1 MNNKQEKKIRKEA
14 RKLYTTD
21 VKKIVKSQALDQAL
35 SNFIKPKPM
44 FWPRWFYAFMLK
56 KLLNTGKK

>member
-14 RKLYTTD
+14 RKLYTSD
-21 VKKIVKSQALDQAL
+21 VKKIAMSQAIDHKLGE
-35 SNFIKPKPM
+35 FIKPKPM